1 MAARTAITVAGVLA
15 VVAVGVAA
23 AREVALE
30 RQRAEELARYRAAL
44 EAYDRSRL
52 PPPKIKRGFIAL
64 GAGLGLA
71 SGLGACLAA
80 GPFTI
85 AACGLLGAAAGAGS
99 NYMAQRAQG
108 AK

>member
-1 MAARTAITVAGVLA
+1 MTARTAITVAGVLA

-52 PPPKIKRGFIAL
+52 PPPKIRGGFVAL
-64 GAGLGLA
+64 GAGLGA
-71 SGLGACLAA
+71 VSGLGACLAA

-85 AACGLLGAAAGAGS
+85 AACAVLGAAAGAGS
-99 NYMAQRAQG
+99 NYLAQKGQG
-108 AK
+108 AR

>member
-1 MAARTAITVAGVLA
+1 MSARTAITVAGVIA
-15 VVAVGVAA
+15 VAAVGIAA

-52 PPPKIKRGFIAL
+52 PPPRVRRGLVAFGGGL
-64 GAGLGLA
+64 GALT
-71 SGLGACLAA
+71 GLGACLSA

-85 AACGLLGAAAGAGS
+85 AACGLIGAVAGAGS

-108 AK
+108 AR